1 MSRLVLLTGATGFAG
16 SHVLEALLAAG
27 YRVRI
32 PVRPTSS
39 LRWIPETGVER
50 MSADLRNPE
59 GLAAL
64 VKDAS
69 WIFHF
74 GGVTRVRRRAD
85 FHRVNTAGTQ
95 DLFRAACAAG
105 GDLEL
110 FLFCSSLAAGG
121 PASAADRPR
130 REEDP
135 PAPITPYGR
144 SKLAAERWLEENRR
158 PATRLVVIRPA
169 AVYGPRDTAFL
180 SLLKC
185 VARGLLPLPAPRGS
199 LASLVHARDLA
210 AACLHLAEK
219 GCKGVFQVGDGEL
232 HSWEKVGKLAGDL
245 LGRQVRPLRIPV
257 AFVHLAGIWGEM
269 VAVLTGRMPVINRDK
284 VRDFLQP
291 FWTASIDRLVAAG
304 YAPRI
309 RLAEGMRETLEWYRA
324 EGWL

>member
-1 MSRLVLLTGATGFAG
+1 VSRLVLLTGATGFAG

-39 LRWIPETGVER
+39 LRWVPETGVER
-50 MSADLRNPE
+50 MSADLRDPA

-64 VKDAS
+64 VKGVS
-69 WIFHF
+69 WILHF
-74 GGVTRVRRRAD
+74 GGVTRVPHRAD
-85 FHRVNTAGTQ
+85 FHRVNTTGTQ

-105 GDLEL
+105 SDLEL

-121 PASAADRPR
+121 PAAAADRPR

-158 PATRLVVIRPA
+158 PATRLLIIRPP

-180 SLLKC
+180 SLFKW
-185 VARGLLPLPAPRGS
+185 VARGLLPLPAPRSS

-219 GCKGVFQVGDGEL
+219 ECEGVFQVGDGEL
-232 HSWEKVGKLAGDL
+232 HSWEKVGKLVGDL

-257 AFVHLAGIWGEM
+257 ALAHLAGIWGEM
-269 VAVLTGRMPVINRDK
+269 VAVLTGRMPVVNRDK
-284 VRDFLQP
+284 VRDLLQP
-291 FWTASIDRLVAAG
+291 YWTASIDRLLSAG